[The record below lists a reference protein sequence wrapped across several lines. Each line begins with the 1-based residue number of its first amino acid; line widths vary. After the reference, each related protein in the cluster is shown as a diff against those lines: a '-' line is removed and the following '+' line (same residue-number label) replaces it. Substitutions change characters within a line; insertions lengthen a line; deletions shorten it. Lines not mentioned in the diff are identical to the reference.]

1 MTVALS
7 DIFVLRDLLGPL
19 GDSHDAASLTQYLE
33 AFYTLHAQD
42 TLADAFHKV
51 FSTSPDEARKE
62 MREACFDYLSMRG
75 VCSSGPMAL
84 LSGLNP
90 RPLSFVLQF
99 FAMAIYVV
107 GRLLLSF
114 PFPKGFWFRARLITV
129 CIQD

>member
-1 MTVALS
+1 MRHPSTSRGMTVALS

-19 GDSHDAASLTQYLE
+19 GD
-33 AFYTLHAQD
+33 
-42 TLADAFHKV
+42 V